1 MERER
6 PIKILRIIT
15 RMNIGGPAWQ
25 VSVLIRGL
33 DPDQFESQLI
43 SGQVADGEADFVDLR
58 DPELPILRVA
68 ALGRSIR
75 FGDDFRALVEIRR
88 IIVAFR
94 PDIVHTHTAKA
105 GLVGR
110 LAAVT
115 SRVPIT
121 VHTFHGH
128 TLHSYFKRPS
138 AQILRFIESR
148 LANHTT
154 SLVAVGGRVR
164 DDLLEAGIGRVDQYS
179 VIPPGVDLGSLP
191 NQVSAR
197 IALGLP
203 PDRPVV
209 LFVGRLTAVK
219 RPDRLID
226 AMACVLERLPDTL
239 LVVAGEGDL
248 FDETRLRAKPLGP
261 SVRFLG
267 WRQDLNRVYAAA
279 DVAVL
284 TSDNEGMP
292 VSLIEASLSGLP
304 SVTTNVGSA
313 GEVVVDGVTGRVV
326 EATAGSVADAL
337 VELLSDE
344 DLRSSMGEAAQEH
357 SGKAYGVGRLI
368 RDHEALYHRL
378 LSERP
383 RGRLG
388 SDG

>member
-1 MERER
+1 MERDR
-6 PIKILRIIT
+6 PIRILRIIT

-25 VSVLIRGL
+25 VSMLVRGL
-33 DPDQFESQLI
+33 NPDQFESQLI

-75 FGDDFRALVEIRR
+75 FGDDFRAFAEIRR
-88 IIVAFR
+88 VVVAFR
-94 PDIVHTHTAKA
+94 PDIVHTHTGKA
-105 GLVGR
+105 GVLGR
-110 LAAVT
+110 IVAIT

-138 AQILRFIESR
+138 ARILRLIESR
-148 LANHTT
+148 LANRTT
-154 SLVAVGGRVR
+154 SLVAVGAKVR

-191 NQVSAR
+191 DQVSAR

-226 AMACVLERLPDTL
+226 AMASVLQRLPEAL
-239 LVVAGEGDL
+239 LVIAGEGDL
-248 FDETRLRAKPLGP
+248 FDETRLKAEPLGP

-267 WRQDLNRVYAAA
+267 WQQDLSRVYAAA

-313 GEVVVDGVTGRVV
+313 GEVVVNGVTGRVV
-326 EATAGSVADAL
+326 EAKAGSVANAL
-337 VELLSDE
+337 VEILRDE
-344 DLRSSMGEAAQEH
+344 DLRSSMGEAAKKH
-357 SGKAYGVGRLI
+357 SERAFGVDRLVS
-368 RDHEALYHRL
+368 DHEALYLRL
-378 LSERP
+378 LNERP
-383 RGRLG
+383 RGRQ
-388 SDG
+388 

>member
-1 MERER
+1 MERDR
-6 PIKILRIIT
+6 PIRILRIIT

-25 VSVLIRGL
+25 VSVLVRGL
-33 DPDQFESQLI
+33 NPDQFESQLI

-75 FGDDFRALVEIRR
+75 FGDDFRAFAEIRR
-88 IIVAFR
+88 VGVACR
-94 PDIVHTHTAKA
+94 PDIVHTHTGKA
-105 GLVGR
+105 GVLGR
-110 LAAVT
+110 IAAAT

-138 AQILRFIESR
+138 AQILRLIESR
-148 LANHTT
+148 LANRTT
-154 SLVAVGGRVR
+154 SLVAVGTRVR

-191 NQVSAR
+191 DQVSAR

-226 AMACVLERLPDTL
+226 AMASVLQRLPEAL
-239 LVVAGEGDL
+239 LVIAGEGDL
-248 FDETRLRAKPLGP
+248 FDETRLKAEPLGP

-267 WRQDLNRVYAAA
+267 WQQDLNRVYAAA

-313 GEVVVDGVTGRVV
+313 SEVVVDGVTGRVV
-326 EATAGSVADAL
+326 EAKVGSVANAL
-337 VELLSDE
+337 VEILRDK
-344 DLRSSMGEAAQEH
+344 DLRSSMGEAAKKH
-357 SGKAYGVGRLI
+357 SERAFGVDRLVS
-368 RDHEALYHRL
+368 DHEALYLRL
-378 LSERP
+378 LNERP
-383 RGRLG
+383 RGRQ
-388 SDG
+388 

>member
-1 MERER
+1 
-6 PIKILRIIT
+6 
-15 RMNIGGPAWQ
+15 MNIGGPAWQ
-25 VSVLIRGL
+25 VSVLVRGL
-33 DPDQFESQLI
+33 NPDQFESQLI

-75 FGDDFRALVEIRR
+75 FGDDFRAFAEIRR
-88 IIVAFR
+88 AVVAFR
-94 PDIVHTHTAKA
+94 PDIVHTHTGKA
-105 GLVGR
+105 GVLGR
-110 LAAVT
+110 IAAAT

-138 AQILRFIESR
+138 AQILRLIESR
-148 LANHTT
+148 LANRTT
-154 SLVAVGGRVR
+154 SLVAVGTRVR

-191 NQVSAR
+191 DQVSAR

-203 PDRPVV
+203 LDQPVV
-209 LFVGRLTAVK
+209 LFVGRLTTVK

-226 AMACVLERLPDTL
+226 AMASVLQRLPKAL
-239 LVVAGEGDL
+239 LVIAGEGDL
-248 FDETRLRAKPLGP
+248 FDETRLKAEPLGP

-267 WRQDLNRVYAAA
+267 WQQDLNRVYAAA

-313 GEVVVDGVTGRVV
+313 SEVVVDGVTGRVV
-326 EATAGSVADAL
+326 EAKVGSVANAL
-337 VELLSDE
+337 VEILSDKH
-344 DLRSSMGEAAQEH
+344 LRASMGEAAKKH
-357 SGKAYGVGRLI
+357 SEQAFGVDRLVG
-368 RDHEALYHRL
+368 DHEALYHRL
-378 LSERP
+378 LNERP
-383 RGRLG
+383 RGRR
-388 SDG
+388 

>member
-1 MERER
+1 MERDR
-6 PIKILRIIT
+6 PIRILRIIT

-25 VSVLIRGL
+25 VSMLVRGL
-33 DPDQFESQLI
+33 NPDQFESQLI

-75 FGDDFRALVEIRR
+75 FGDDFRAFAEIRR
-88 IIVAFR
+88 VVVAFR
-94 PDIVHTHTAKA
+94 PDIVHTHTGKA
-105 GLVGR
+105 GVLGR
-110 LAAVT
+110 IVAIT

-138 AQILRFIESR
+138 AQILRLIESR
-148 LANHTT
+148 LANRTT
-154 SLVAVGGRVR
+154 SLVAVGAKVR

-191 NQVSAR
+191 AQVSAR

-203 PDRPVV
+203 PARPVV

-226 AMACVLERLPDTL
+226 EMASVLQRLPEAL
-239 LVVAGEGDL
+239 LVIAGEGDL
-248 FDETRLRAKPLGP
+248 FDETRLKAEPLGP

-267 WRQDLNRVYAAA
+267 WQQDLSRVYAAA

-313 GEVVVDGVTGRVV
+313 GEVVVNGVTGRVV
-326 EATAGSVADAL
+326 EAKAGSVANAH
-337 VELLSDE
+337 VEILRDE
-344 DLRSSMGEAAQEH
+344 DLRSSMGEAAKKH
-357 SGKAYGVGRLI
+357 SERAFGVDRLVS
-368 RDHEALYHRL
+368 DHEALYLRL
-378 LSERP
+378 LNERP
-383 RGRLG
+383 RGRQ
-388 SDG
+388 

>member
-1 MERER
+1 MERDR
-6 PIKILRIIT
+6 PIRILRIIT

-25 VSVLIRGL
+25 VSVLVRGL
-33 DPDQFESQLI
+33 NPDQFESQLI

-75 FGDDFRALVEIRR
+75 FGDDFRAFAEIRR
-88 IIVAFR
+88 AVVAFR
-94 PDIVHTHTAKA
+94 PDIVHTHTGKA
-105 GLVGR
+105 GVLGR
-110 LAAVT
+110 IAAAT

-138 AQILRFIESR
+138 AQILRLIESR
-148 LANHTT
+148 LANRTT
-154 SLVAVGGRVR
+154 SLVAVGTRVR

-191 NQVSAR
+191 DQVSAR

-209 LFVGRLTAVK
+209 LFVGRLTTVK

-226 AMACVLERLPDTL
+226 AMASVLQRLPKAL
-239 LVVAGEGDL
+239 LVIAGEGDL
-248 FDETRLRAKPLGP
+248 FDETRLKAEPLGP

-267 WRQDLNRVYAAA
+267 WQQDLNRVYAAA

-313 GEVVVDGVTGRVV
+313 SEVVVDGVTGRVV
-326 EATAGSVADAL
+326 EAKVGSVANAL
-337 VELLSDE
+337 VEILSDKH
-344 DLRSSMGEAAQEH
+344 LRASMGEEAKKH
-357 SGKAYGVGRLI
+357 SEQAFGVDRLVG
-368 RDHEALYHRL
+368 DHEALYHRL
-378 LSERP
+378 LNERP
-383 RGRLG
+383 RGRR
-388 SDG
+388 

>member
-1 MERER
+1 
-6 PIKILRIIT
+6 
-15 RMNIGGPAWQ
+15 MNIGGPAWQ
-25 VSVLIRGL
+25 VSVLVRGL
-33 DPDQFESQLI
+33 NPDQFESQLI

-75 FGDDFRALVEIRR
+75 FGDDFRAFAEIRR
-88 IIVAFR
+88 AVVAFR
-94 PDIVHTHTAKA
+94 PDIVHTHTGKA
-105 GLVGR
+105 GVLGR
-110 LAAVT
+110 IAAAT

-138 AQILRFIESR
+138 AQILRLIESR
-148 LANHTT
+148 LANRTT
-154 SLVAVGGRVR
+154 SLVAVGTRVR

-191 NQVSAR
+191 DQVSAR

-226 AMACVLERLPDTL
+226 AMASVLQRLPEAL
-239 LVVAGEGDL
+239 LVIAGEGDL
-248 FDETRLRAKPLGP
+248 FDETRLKAEPLGP

-267 WRQDLNRVYAAA
+267 WQQDLNRVYAAA

-313 GEVVVDGVTGRVV
+313 SEVVVDGVTGRVV
-326 EATAGSVADAL
+326 EAKVGSVANAL
-337 VELLSDE
+337 VEILRDK
-344 DLRSSMGEAAQEH
+344 DLRSSMGEAAKKH
-357 SGKAYGVGRLI
+357 SERAFGVDRLVS
-368 RDHEALYHRL
+368 DHEALYLRL
-378 LSERP
+378 LNERP
-383 RGRLG
+383 RGRQ
-388 SDG
+388 

>member
-1 MERER
+1 MERDR
-6 PIKILRIIT
+6 PIRILRIIT

-25 VSVLIRGL
+25 VSMLVRGL
-33 DPDQFESQLI
+33 NPDQFESQLI

-75 FGDDFRALVEIRR
+75 FGDDFRAFAEIRR
-88 IIVAFR
+88 VVVAFR
-94 PDIVHTHTAKA
+94 PDIVHTHTGKA
-105 GLVGR
+105 GVLGR
-110 LAAVT
+110 IVAIT

-138 AQILRFIESR
+138 AQILRLIESR
-148 LANHTT
+148 LANRTT
-154 SLVAVGGRVR
+154 SLVAVGAKVR

-191 NQVSAR
+191 DQVSAR

-226 AMACVLERLPDTL
+226 AMASVLQRLPEAL
-239 LVVAGEGDL
+239 LVIAGEGDL
-248 FDETRLRAKPLGP
+248 FDETRLKAEPLGP

-267 WRQDLNRVYAAA
+267 WQQDLSRVYAAA

-313 GEVVVDGVTGRVV
+313 GEVVVNGVTGRVV
-326 EATAGSVADAL
+326 EAKAGSVANAL
-337 VELLSDE
+337 VEILRDE
-344 DLRSSMGEAAQEH
+344 DLRSSMGEAAKKH
-357 SGKAYGVGRLI
+357 SERAFGVDRLVS
-368 RDHEALYHRL
+368 DHEALYLRL
-378 LSERP
+378 LNERP
-383 RGRLG
+383 RGRQ
-388 SDG
+388 

>member
-1 MERER
+1 MERDR
-6 PIKILRIIT
+6 PIRILRIIT

-25 VSVLIRGL
+25 VSVLVRGL
-33 DPDQFESQLI
+33 NPDQFESQLI

-75 FGDDFRALVEIRR
+75 FGDDFRAFAEIRR
-88 IIVAFR
+88 VVVAFR
-94 PDIVHTHTAKA
+94 PDIVHTHTGKA
-105 GLVGR
+105 GVLGR
-110 LAAVT
+110 IVAIR

-138 AQILRFIESR
+138 AQILRLIESR
-148 LANHTT
+148 LANRTT
-154 SLVAVGGRVR
+154 SLVAVGTRVR

-191 NQVSAR
+191 DQVSAR

-209 LFVGRLTAVK
+209 LFVGRLTTVK

-226 AMACVLERLPDTL
+226 AMASVLQRLPKAL
-239 LVVAGEGDL
+239 LVIAGEGDL
-248 FDETRLRAKPLGP
+248 FDETRLKAEPLGP

-267 WRQDLNRVYAAA
+267 WQQDLNRVYAAA

-313 GEVVVDGVTGRVV
+313 SEVVVDGVTGRVV
-326 EATAGSVADAL
+326 EAKVGSVANAL
-337 VELLSDE
+337 VEILRDK
-344 DLRSSMGEAAQEH
+344 DLRSSMGEAAKKH
-357 SGKAYGVGRLI
+357 SERAFGVDRLVS
-368 RDHEALYHRL
+368 DHEALYLRL
-378 LSERP
+378 LNERP
-383 RGRLG
+383 RGRQ
-388 SDG
+388 